1 MAKKH
6 TDEWQ
11 EPEAAP
17 EQPRVAD
24 ILSGPE
30 QVGGYPR
37 LLWAPDGTEITVC
50 MTRRPMR
57 RRWPRVTRK
66 NPNGFIA

>member
-11 EPEAAP
+11 EPEAAH

-37 LLWAPDGTEITVC
+37 LLWAPDGTEITVYDKA
-50 MTRRPMR
+50 THAAKVAEGHKEEP
-57 RRWPRVTRK
+57 
-66 NPNGFIA
+66 